1 MSVINTNY
9 LSLVAQNN
17 LTKSQ
22 SALGTAI
29 ERLSSGLRI
38 NSAKDDAA
46 GQAIANRMTSQVN
59 GLNQAARNANDG
71 ISVAQTTEGALNQI
85 NDNLQRIRVLTV
97 QSANAT
103 NSPDDLTSIQNEIG
117 QRLGEINR
125 ISEETSF
132 NGVKV
137 LAGDEQLKIQVGT
150 NDNEVI
156 SVGLKK
162 INSNTLGLEGFNVNG
177 AGSVA
182 NKAATK
188 TDLDTIA
195 AATGGNVEK
204 TGTGA
209 SATYKMTTANTA
221 VTAEEVLSGIAE
233 TIGVTVGGTTTTAQ
247 LATALA
253 DSVKEGWTTAGATVA
268 LNGLKSDGNGGFK
281 FNVAG
286 FTDAEAAAAITPPTA
301 VPASASTVNRAT
313 YTNGGASHDILIKHD
328 GSITDTDGVA
338 LNITADG
345 ELTYD
350 TSVAGTTAATAGKL
364 ATAMDALGAGKEAT
378 LTFENGMT
386 LKSDAGTLT
395 LEDVSISAEDLAD
408 VIDAESLT
416 VTTTTTAGRDG
427 EAGVDAIE
435 ITGDGSGTLAVEAN
449 GKAVYKNADGALTQA
464 AKEKV
469 ELFVRDNGN
478 ITDIAANQY
487 FVGED
492 GKLTASATTTSART
506 ENPLKALD
514 DALNM
519 VDSLRSDLGAIQN
532 RFESAITN
540 LKTSVTNLSSARSRI
555 EDADYAV
562 EVANMSKNQIL
573 QQAGTSVLAQANQI
587 PQGVLSLLR

>member
-103 NSPDDLTSIQNEIG
+103 NSADDLTSIQNEIG
-117 QRLGEINR
+117 QRLDEINR
-125 ISEETSF
+125 ISKETSF

-233 TIGVTVGGTTTTAQ
+233 TIGVTVGGATTTVQLADALAGSVKTGWTTTTG
-247 LATALA
+247 
-253 DSVKEGWTTAGATVA
+253 EVA
-268 LNGLKSDGNGGFK
+268 LDGLKSDGNGGFK
-281 FNVAG
+281 FNVST
-286 FTDAEAAAAITPPTA
+286 FTTAEAEAAITATA
-301 VPASASTVNRAT
+301 GNVNRAT
-313 YTNGGASHDILIKHD
+313 YTNGGASHDILIKDD

-350 TSVAGTTAATAGKL
+350 DSAAGTAPATAALL
-364 ATAMDALGAGKEAT
+364 ASEMDAMTGNAT

-386 LKSDAGTLT
+386 LKSTAGTLT
-395 LEDVSISAEDLAD
+395 LEDVSISAEDLAA
-408 VIDAESLT
+408 VIDTQSLT
-416 VTTTTTAGRDG
+416 VTTTTTAGRAG
-427 EAGVDAIE
+427 AAGVDAIE
-435 ITGDGSGTLAVEAN
+435 ITGNNSGTLAVEAN
-449 GKAVYKNADGALTQA
+449 GNAVYKNADGELTQA
-464 AKEKV
+464 DEEKV

-506 ENPLKALD
+506 EDPLKALD